1 MKITVSKDQMLESL
15 QQVQTVVS
23 TRTTLPILSNVLL
36 RASGE
41 TLELT
46 TTDLDV
52 GIQRKI
58 SADVAKPGATSLPAR
73 RLFSIFRELPAGE
86 AEIEV
91 DEKNTASI
99 RCGSSFFK
107 IMGLPAEEF
116 PPLPKFDGGKHFKIA
131 QATLRDMFRKTAY
144 AISNDETRY
153 VLNGAFMQFKADK
166 LTMVA
171 TDGRR
176 LALVEQDLEFPKAN
190 EVEGILPTKAV
201 NELMHLLGDKGEVH
215 VVVTENQMAF
225 EMQVASAPVPAP
237 AAAAGKEEKGKE
249 EKPKCDSPNLMIV
262 SKLIEGNYPNYR
274 QVIPSECK
282 ERVTLERESLLVALR
297 RASLLCTE
305 KSNSVKLQFTKNNLA
320 VIAKSP
326 DVGEA
331 RESVTINYKG
341 KEVAVAFNPEYLMDP
356 LRNMDNDEVHLE
368 LIDELSP
375 GVLKVNAPFL
385 YVLMPMRMS

>member
-1 MKITVSKDQMLESL
+1 MLEAL

-36 RASGE
+36 RATGD

-58 SADVAKPGATSLPAR
+58 NADIAKPGSTSLPAR
-73 RLFSIFRELPAGE
+73 RLFGIFRELPAGE

-91 DEKNTASI
+91 DDKNTASI

-131 QATLRDMFRKTAY
+131 QSNLRDMFRKTSY

-215 VVVTENQMAF
+215 IVVTENQMAF
-225 EMQVASAPVPAP
+225 EMQVAATP
-237 AAAAGKEEKGKE
+237 AATAAPTEKGKE
-249 EKPKCDSPNLMIV
+249 EKPKAESPNLMIV

-282 ERVTLERESLLVALR
+282 ERVTLERESLLTALR
-297 RASLLCTE
+297 RAALLCTE
-305 KSNSVKLQFTKNNLA
+305 KSNSVKLQFAKNNLS

-331 RESVTINYKG
+331 RETVTINYKG
-341 KEVAVAFNPEYLMDP
+341 KEIAVAFNPEYMMDP
-356 LRNMDNDEVHLE
+356 LRNLDSDEVHLE

-375 GVLKVNAPFL
+375 GVIKVNAPFL

>member
-1 MKITVSKDQMLESL
+1 MKITVSKDQMLEAL

-36 RASGE
+36 RATGD

-52 GIQRKI
+52 GIQRRI
-58 SADVAKPGATSLPAR
+58 TAEIAKPGSTSLPAR
-73 RLFSIFRELPAGE
+73 RLFNIFRELPAGE
-86 AEIEV
+86 TEIEV

-116 PPLPKFDGGKHFKIA
+116 PPLPKFEGGKHFKIT
-131 QATLRDMFRKTAY
+131 QASMRDMFRKTSY

-201 NELMHLLGDKGEVH
+201 NELTHLLGDKGEVH
-215 VVVTENQMAF
+215 IIVTENQMAF
-225 EMQVASAPVPAP
+225 EMQVAATPAQTGTP
-237 AAAAGKEEKGKE
+237 AEKGKE
-249 EKPKCDSPNLMIV
+249 EKPKAESPNLMIV

-282 ERVTLERESLLVALR
+282 ERVSLERESLLTALR
-297 RASLLCTE
+297 RASLLCTD

-331 RESVTINYKG
+331 KETVTINYKG
-341 KEVAVAFNPEYLMDP
+341 KDMAVAFNPEYMMDP
-356 LRNMDNDEVHLE
+356 LRNLDADEVHLE

-375 GVLKVNAPFL
+375 GVIKINAPFL

>member
-1 MKITVSKDQMLESL
+1 
-15 QQVQTVVS
+15 
-23 TRTTLPILSNVLL
+23 
-36 RASGE
+36 
-41 TLELT
+41 
-46 TTDLDV
+46 
-52 GIQRKI
+52 
-58 SADVAKPGATSLPAR
+58 
-73 RLFSIFRELPAGE
+73 
-86 AEIEV
+86 
-91 DEKNTASI
+91 
-99 RCGSSFFK
+99 
-107 IMGLPAEEF
+107 
-116 PPLPKFDGGKHFKIA
+116 
-131 QATLRDMFRKTAY
+131 
-144 AISNDETRY
+144 
-153 VLNGAFMQFKADK
+153 MQFKADK

-215 VVVTENQMAF
+215 AVVTENQMAF
-225 EMQVASAPVPAP
+225 EMQVSM
-237 AAAAGKEEKGKE
+237 AAAASGAQTEKGKE
-249 EKPKCDSPNLMIV
+249 EKPKNDSPNLMIV

-282 ERVTLERESLLVALR
+282 ERVTLERESLLTALR
-297 RASLLCTE
+297 RAALLCTE

-331 RESVTINYKG
+331 RESLAINYKG

-356 LRNMDNDEVHLE
+356 LRNIDSDEVHLE